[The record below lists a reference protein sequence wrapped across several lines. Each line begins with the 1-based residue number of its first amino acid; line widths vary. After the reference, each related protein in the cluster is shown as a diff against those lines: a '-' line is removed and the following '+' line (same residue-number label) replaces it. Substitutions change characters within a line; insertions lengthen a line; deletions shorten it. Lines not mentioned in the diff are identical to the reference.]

1 MAEGFIWIL
10 VLPLLLSVIVLWLS
24 SLLDDWVRRQQNRRS
39 LEKRSLVH
47 PNNDMDRFSFNSKN
61 ENDTERLGR
70 ALAAA
75 LPPGTV
81 VALIGTLGAG
91 KTRLVQAVAEGMGAP
106 AGEATSPTFVLVN
119 EYRGR
124 LPMFHIDAYRLRDDD
139 EFRELGPEEYFESDG
154 VTFIEWADRVE
165 ACLPTERLEI
175 RCEATGE
182 TERRF
187 TLSATSPTLA
197 DAIFKVRLEMEKP
210 AEK

>member
-1 MAEGFIWIL
+1 MKEFQFIA
-10 VLPLLLSVIVLWLS
+10 
-24 SLLDDWVRRQQNRRS
+24 
-39 LEKRSLVH
+39 
-47 PNNDMDRFSFNSKN
+47 ND
-61 ENDTERLGR
+61 EADTERLGQ
-70 ALAAA
+70 ALAAT
-75 LPPGTV
+75 LPQGTV

-91 KTRLVQAVAEGMGAP
+91 KTRLVQAVAAAMGVP

-124 LPMFHIDAYRLRDDD
+124 LPIYHIDAYRLRDED

-165 ACLPTERLEI
+165 DCLPAERLEI

-187 TLSATSPTLA
+187 AILGTSPRMDGVVEEIRTALGNDHLA
-197 DAIFKVRLEMEKP
+197 P
-210 AEK
+210 GQ

>member
-1 MAEGFIWIL
+1 MKEFLFIAK
-10 VLPLLLSVIVLWLS
+10 S
-24 SLLDDWVRRQQNRRS
+24 
-39 LEKRSLVH
+39 EA
-47 PNNDMDRFSFNSKN
+47 
-61 ENDTERLGR
+61 DTEKLGW

-75 LPPGTV
+75 LPSGTV

-91 KTRLVQAVAEGMGAP
+91 KTRLVQAVAAAMGVT

-124 LPMFHIDAYRLRDDD
+124 LPIYHIDAYRLRDED

-165 ACLPTERLEI
+165 ACLPAERLEI

-187 TLSATSPTLA
+187 AISGTSSRMDGVVESLRA
-197 DAIFKVRLEMEKP
+197 ALGDDH
-210 AEK
+210 